1 MRGAQQGRLDPLRSV
16 ARIRSG
22 SASRFPCVT
31 DDLDIGAPLQLVS
44 EWVTMRMHRGD
55 DRRVLGEER
64 PNRIAEPLRG
74 DLTGQESANGDLGL
88 AERGDQPLG
97 EGALADPGAALEK
110 QALRGLSARRCPS
123 ARRPRARG
131 P

>member
-1 MRGAQQGRLDPLRSV
+1 MGTDRVHAWGSTGTSGPAEERGEDPLGKRV
-16 ARIRSG
+16 
-22 SASRFPCVT
+22 PVT
-31 DDLDIGAPLQLVS
+31 VRHPHLDIGAPLQLVS

-110 QALRGLSARRCPS
+110 QGVAEAQRS
-123 ARRPRARG
+123 
-131 P
+131 